1 MKDASAVLQS
11 PDKPP
16 STALRIY
23 PMLKLNILFGWIPN
37 CLLLHLRKGRSG
49 GAMGHDVTG

>member
-1 MKDASAVLQS
+1 VLQS